1 MADFC
6 QISNTEQLL
15 ATILPALFFTFVLG
29 VNLLM
34 GIWRMNNT
42 LRAVHMKIND
52 KHVVT
57 ISTDEADGSVVVLLK
72 KGASVSITSD
82 DDDPEEDQEA
92 EEEQPE
98 TTDEDEQEKEEV
110 GESRCSC
117 TCGYDGSFT
126 AEDSRHNDKPK
137 ELL

>member
-15 ATILPALFFTFVLG
+15 ATILPALFFTLVLG

-34 GIWRMNNT
+34 GIWRMNNA

-57 ISTDEADGSVVVLLK
+57 ISTDEADGSAVILLK
-72 KGASVSITSD
+72 KGANVSITSE
-82 DDDPEEDQEA
+82 DDDPEDVQET
-92 EEEQPE
+92 EEQP
-98 TTDEDEQEKEEV
+98 DDEQEKEEV
-110 GESRCSC
+110 EEPKCSC

-126 AEDSRHNDKPK
+126 AENSRCNDKPK